1 MVTNEPVVKVSS
13 REKSLIKK
21 NGKLPVLKTGKMM
34 INEKMKASD
43 LVFNVKDNLDY
54 DYLVKKMSKS
64 IKKNDHSIQNIFISK
79 EKLRNFKNLN
89 NVNYII

>member
-54 DYLVKKMSKS
+54 DYLVKKM
-64 IKKNDHSIQNIFISK
+64 
-79 EKLRNFKNLN
+79 
-89 NVNYII
+89 

>member
-1 MVTNEPVVKVSS
+1 MVTNDPVVKVSS

>member
-1 MVTNEPVVKVSS
+1 M
-13 REKSLIKK
+13 
-21 NGKLPVLKTGKMM
+21 PVLKTGKMI

-64 IKKNDHSIQNIFISK
+64 IKKNDNSIQNIFISK